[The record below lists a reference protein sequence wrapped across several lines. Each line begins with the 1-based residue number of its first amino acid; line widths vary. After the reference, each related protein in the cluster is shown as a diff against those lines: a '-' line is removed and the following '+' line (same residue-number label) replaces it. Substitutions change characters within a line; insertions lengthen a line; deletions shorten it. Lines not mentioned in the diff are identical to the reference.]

1 MPVTTTK
8 LSSKELQFLMEVLK
22 DYIEDN
28 PTFEFREKNTRARIL
43 HNAFFDLEN
52 NNVEYLELL
61 K

>member
-8 LSSKELQFLMEVLK
+8 LSTKELQFLMEVLK
-22 DYIEDN
+22 DYIENN
-28 PTFEFREKNTRARIL
+28 PTFEFREKNPRARIL
-43 HNAFFDLEN
+43 PNAFFDLEN